1 MPPLERNELISALM
15 KEIDQQAD
23 PDLYNDT
30 RQAFESA
37 SNDQLYGWYNQ
48 QNDPGQARENAWS
61 SGVEAAQR
69 DLSQNSFPEMSAEAK
84 NEIAKQLSNDM
95 NSLERTLTQEQ
106 SLTRKHEQ
114 EIEQ

>member
-48 QNDPGQARENAWS
+48 QNDPGKGERLEFRRRSRTARP
-61 SGVEAAQR
+61 V
-69 DLSQNSFPEMSAEAK
+69 PE
-84 NEIAKQLSNDM
+84 LVP
-95 NSLERTLTQEQ
+95 
-106 SLTRKHEQ
+106 
-114 EIEQ
+114 